1 MEKNVFKKG
10 EVVFREGAP
19 GESMFEV
26 YTGKV
31 GVYAKYGTPEE
42 KLLMEYYP
50 DDYFGAMS
58 LIDRAPRSA
67 TAVAMENGTSLGEIT
82 QDGFAEFFRANP
94 ARVLMV
100 MQHLSHN
107 LRNRTNEYLKV
118 CREIHELAEKEGLEE

>member
-1 MEKNVFKKG
+1 MGKNVFKKG
-10 EVVFREGAP
+10 EVIFREGDP

-31 GVYAKYGTPEE
+31 GVYAGYGTPGE

-50 DDYFGAMS
+50 DDYFGEMG

-82 QDGFAEFFRANP
+82 EAGFTESFRANP

-100 MQHLSHN
+100 MQQLSHN

-118 CREIHELAEKEGLEE
+118 CREIHELAEKEGME

>member
-1 MEKNVFKKG
+1 MEAKVYRKG
-10 EVVFREGAP
+10 EVIFREGDP
-19 GESMFEV
+19 GESMLEV

-31 GVYAKYGTPEE
+31 GVYSKYGTPEE

-50 DDYFGAMS
+50 DDYFGELG

-67 TAVAMENGTSLGEIT
+67 TAVAMEDGTSVGVIT
-82 QDGFAEFFRANP
+82 EDGFAEFFRANP

-100 MQHLSHN
+100 MQQLSHN

-118 CREIHELAEKEGLEE
+118 CREIHELAEKEGFEG

>member
-1 MEKNVFKKG
+1 MEAKVFKKG
-10 EVVFREGAP
+10 QVIFREGDP
-19 GESMFEV
+19 GESMCEV

-42 KLLMEYYP
+42 QLLMEYYP
-50 DDYFGAMS
+50 DDYFGEMG

-67 TAVAMENGTSLGEIT
+67 TAVAMEDNTSLGEIT
-82 QDGFAEFFRANP
+82 EAGFAEFFRANP

-100 MQHLSHN
+100 MQQLSHN

-118 CREIHELAEKEGLEE
+118 CREIHELAEKEGAEG